1 MREAGGWS
9 GISPSYNYK
18 GPNHAG
24 ALPLNKFPCIKVL
37 RFSALQMRMTPISGS
52 WPQRVF
58 FFYIYFF
65 LFRVLIRDERLIRY
79 AKTLTAI

>member
-18 GPNHAG
+18 GPNHVG

-37 RFSALQMRMTPISGS
+37 RFSALQMRMTPISGC
-52 WPQRVF
+52 WPQRIF
-58 FFYIYFF
+58 FF
-65 LFRVLIRDERLIRY
+65 LFRALIRDERLIRY